1 MKISTFYQAV
11 AGIVFSYIIIDD
23 IFILSYIFA
32 LRMKKIKMFLFLNKY
47 CWIRKI
53 FNIAIAF
60 LVAFFYIYRIL
71 NYGSTFIRVFMLI
84 FSLIGGIIEAGRLY
98 NKLFEPGTLTL
109 RVELDNTKAPDNI
122 KIQTA
127 IKLTK
132 MEEDGRT
139 VPADSA

>member
-1 MKISTFYQAV
+1 MKISTFYQAI

-32 LRMKKIKMFLFLNKY
+32 LRMKKIKTFLFLNKY
-47 CWIRKI
+47 CWVRKM

-60 LVAFFYIYRIL
+60 LVAVFYIYRIII
-71 NYGSTFIRVFMLI
+71 YGATFIRLFMLG
-84 FSLIGGIIEAGRLY
+84 FSLTGGIVEAGRLY
-98 NKLFEPGTLTL
+98 NKLFEPGTLTM
-109 RVELDNTKAPDNI
+109 RVELDYTKAPDNI

-132 MEEDGRT
+132 MKEDGRT
-139 VPADSA
+139 VAAAQA